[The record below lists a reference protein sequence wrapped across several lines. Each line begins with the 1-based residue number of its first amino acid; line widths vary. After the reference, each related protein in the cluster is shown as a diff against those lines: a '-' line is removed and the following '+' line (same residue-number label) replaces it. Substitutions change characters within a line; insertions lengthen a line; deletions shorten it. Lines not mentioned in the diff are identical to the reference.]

1 MRKFLLIF
9 ILAIIIYSSKA
20 QFHNGMQ
27 ITFGKNRVQ
36 YKDFYWNYYLYQ
48 PFDIYFNI
56 GGHELSKYTAKI
68 AFEEP
73 SNIQNLFSYNLSK
86 RIIFIVYKCMS
97 DFRQSNMGLV
107 TGSEQY
113 NTGGLTRVLNNK
125 VFVYYEGDHIL
136 FRRQI
141 RAAIADVLVN
151 EIFLEEVSV
160 IK

>member
-1 MRKFLLIF
+1 
-9 ILAIIIYSSKA
+9 
-20 QFHNGMQ
+20 
-27 ITFGKNRVQ
+27 
-36 YKDFYWNYYLYQ
+36 
-48 PFDIYFNI
+48 
-56 GGHELSKYTAKI
+56 
-68 AFEEP
+68 
-73 SNIQNLFSYNLSK
+73 
-86 RIIFIVYKCMS
+86 MS